1 MELVYWSLFGEVVQF
16 IKMRSLLRYNKITLT
31 LFAALLTTAAYLALS
46 YYEDIKLSL
55 TQKPPKALLA
65 DSSDEL
71 KCELPQGE
79 KNRNKLMFV
88 SCSGFYD
95 E

>member
-1 MELVYWSLFGEVVQF
+1 MRVYNFKTMRLLAHRSKLTLTILFGF
-16 IKMRSLLRYNKITLT
+16 LAGL
-31 LFAALLTTAAYLALS
+31 AYLALS
-46 YYEDIKLSL
+46 QYEDIKLSL
-55 TQKPPKALLA
+55 TQKPPQALLA

-71 KCELPQGE
+71 KCELPAGE